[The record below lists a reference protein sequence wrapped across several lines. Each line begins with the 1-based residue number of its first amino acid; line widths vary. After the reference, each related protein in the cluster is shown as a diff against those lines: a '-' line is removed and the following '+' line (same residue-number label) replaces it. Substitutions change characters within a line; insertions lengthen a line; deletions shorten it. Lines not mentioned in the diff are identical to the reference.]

1 MEESSQSDKEFEWD
15 HLNIEKKHELCV
27 QLLKKTKREK
37 SVLFVK
43 NKNLKNTIKNMEI
56 ELCKIKDA
64 LRVEECKFL
73 QLYEKL
79 NTKTRERLESKARE
93 ERLSESVDILHS
105 RLQREIS
112 RRELLEEKIKMAT
125 QERPLL
131 GVVSQRLTQV
141 TNALRRTLGRRRNSV
156 RDENHST

>member
-15 HLNIEKKHELCV
+15 HLNIEKKHELCGQFRYLVSYEGFIPHGVDQWQSHFSHILLFHSFAV

-43 NKNLKNTIKNMEI
+43 NKNLKNTIKNMEV

-79 NTKTRERLESKARE
+79 NTKT
-93 ERLSESVDILHS
+93 VI
-105 RLQREIS
+105 
-112 RRELLEEKIKMAT
+112 
-125 QERPLL
+125 
-131 GVVSQRLTQV
+131 
-141 TNALRRTLGRRRNSV
+141 
-156 RDENHST
+156 

>member
-1 MEESSQSDKEFEWD
+1 
-15 HLNIEKKHELCV
+15 
-27 QLLKKTKREK
+27 
-37 SVLFVK
+37 
-43 NKNLKNTIKNMEI
+43 MEI